1 MLTTAQSGI
10 WIGLL
15 VTSLWEPAKNIQD
28 TFDRAW
34 RAVKTFLDYL
44 LFISYQNWTRFLCER
59 SVSSSIAIRSLATI
73 WTAAMYI
80 FCHFKVRVASQDRR
94 VVI

>member
-44 LFISYQNWTRFLCER
+44 LFISYQNWKDFYVKE
-59 SVSSSIAIRSLATI
+59 VYHLALQ
-73 WTAAMYI
+73 
-80 FCHFKVRVASQDRR
+80 FGV
-94 VVI
+94 